1 MSKRESQLVER
12 LNRLVLEFL
21 TLEEDKQNYYKAMN
35 ERKDYSRVVIE
46 TLYLKQCYLDTV
58 TRRIIMLV
66 DRLNRK
72 DIDFSNEVAIEIYNY
87 YKPYM
92 KKGFD
97 LFL

>member
-1 MSKRESQLVER
+1 MSKKESQLVER

-35 ERKDYSRVVIE
+35 EKKDYSRGAIR

-58 TRRIIMLV
+58 IRKIIMLV

-87 YKPYM
+87 YKPYYEE
-92 KKGFD
+92 G
-97 LFL
+97 L